1 VALFLHP
8 EVGPSLPMSRWGH
21 IMVSR
26 DDSSGGVGSGSR
38 ILVLG
43 GMNSKSYCEGS
54 TVYEWCFDE
63 RLLANAFDD
72 CDQRMKA
79 IILT

>member
-1 VALFLHP
+1 
-8 EVGPSLPMSRWGH
+8 
-21 IMVSR
+21 MVSR

-38 ILVLG
+38 ILLLG

-63 RLLANAFDD
+63 KLLALSYDD
-72 CDQRMKA
+72 GD
-79 IILT
+79 